1 MSGVRASHDPPYPPP
16 CLHIIHC
23 NKSYGS
29 FDVPIDIP
37 HDVPIDIPHDLA
49 ITLSF
54 ESGVAMSVNQI
65 LTWVSYPAL
74 RVTKVK
80 GKNSISQELWRN
92 GYRSHV

>member
-23 NKSYGS
+23 NKGYGS
-29 FDVPIDIP
+29 F
-37 HDVPIDIPHDLA
+37 DVPIDIPHDLA

-65 LTWVSYPAL
+65 LTWVSYPAP